1 MKNDVLYSSG
11 ATYSMLQRFEDKENW
26 DDNLNHIWKNLNQHY
41 KDYFSDDLS
50 AKANLYLLSNMQN
63 IQNALKEV
71 REKKD
76 EIIRKRKEEFIKA
89 IENDDYEHL
98 LNSFKIKEGD
108 FFYIPSGTLH
118 AICSGSLIY
127 EAQQSSDI
135 STDSVDPS
143 TLNLAAKYGDIE
155 REQEAYEE
163 MP

>member
-1 MKNDVLYSSG
+1 MKDVITEQIKQFPYQEDIFDKFMKNDVLYSSG

-89 IENDDYEHL
+89 K
-98 LNSFKIKEGD
+98 LNSFEKYNKSIALVSPVNATFIK
-108 FFYIPSGTLH
+108 
-118 AICSGSLIY
+118 
-127 EAQQSSDI
+127 
-135 STDSVDPS
+135 SVDIP
-143 TLNLAAKYGDIE
+143 
-155 REQEAYEE
+155 
-163 MP
+163 